1 MYSLKFKKT
10 FLQKNNQEKVAFKL
24 GATFFDLIEVYQWIH
39 TIAFN
44 FFAYLV
50 KIKSRQNRVAML
62 KFKLIRI

>member
-1 MYSLKFKKT
+1 MRG
-10 FLQKNNQEKVAFKL
+10 N
-24 GATFFDLIEVYQWIH
+24 FFDLIEVYQWIH